1 MEGTTRHWGQE
12 EATDMEE
19 KLVVNLQISGEIRK
33 KITNSNFEVS
43 FLGSTSYNI

>member
-1 MEGTTRHWGQE
+1 MEGTTRHGGQE

-33 KITNSNFEVS
+33 KKTNQYIQ
-43 FLGSTSYNI
+43 STRTGRRQ

>member
-1 MEGTTRHWGQE
+1 MEGTNRHWGQE

-33 KITNSNFEVS
+33 KTNQYVQ
-43 FLGSTSYNI
+43 STRTGRRQ